1 MSARPKEW
9 WLAPEPVARDILFL
23 IRIRSRLIRARS
35 RELAQRTRE
44 LRTVSTGILTRSK
57 KLVRQSRWLIE
68 SGRSLPHIVGRGGRR
83 ERAIRR
89 HVAVVPRE

>member
-9 WLAPEPVARDILFL
+9 WLAPEPVARDVLFL

-44 LRTVSTGILTRSK
+44 LRTVSTGILARSK
-57 KLVRQSRWLIE
+57 KLVRRSRWLIE
-68 SGRSLPHIVGRGGRR
+68 SGRSLPHIVGREQR
-83 ERAIRR
+83 ERTIRR